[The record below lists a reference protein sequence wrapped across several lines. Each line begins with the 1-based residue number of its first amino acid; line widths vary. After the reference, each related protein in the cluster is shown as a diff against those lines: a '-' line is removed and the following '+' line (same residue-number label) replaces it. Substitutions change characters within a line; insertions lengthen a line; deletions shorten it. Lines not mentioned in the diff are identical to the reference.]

1 MNIIATYSHQ
11 PWNKGKLVGQKAPL
25 PERYLGD
32 PSETVNRR
40 ENPRSG
46 TLRFSHRQQTAS
58 LRFNQAP
65 CARRCSWRALVIA
78 SHRNAAENSSPSLV
92 AESAVTKAQLANAA
106 KQVDTNR
113 KLELLDASHFIL
125 LFRLSDMS
133 DSHLQALLA
142 QEAAE
147 GRFSD
152 DSAQIAQHHA
162 RARRINLHRYERK
175 DLAHWMEKHVYLA
188 LGSLISR
195 AAALGID
202 AVPMEHFDQASV
214 DAAFQLPQHGR
225 TGVLLVALGY
235 RSRDNGDGPGKSRL
249 PAERI
254 FMFR

>member
-125 LFRLSDMS
+125 LCRLSDMS
-133 DSHLQALLA
+133 DSHLQALRRRRLRRGA
-142 QEAAE
+142 FQTTALRSLSITPVHVE
-147 GRFSD
+147 STCTVM
-152 DSAQIAQHHA
+152 SA
-162 RARRINLHRYERK
+162 RIWLIGWRSTSIS
-175 DLAHWMEKHVYLA
+175 LLA
-188 LGSLISR
+188 L
-195 AAALGID
+195 
-202 AVPMEHFDQASV
+202 
-214 DAAFQLPQHGR
+214 
-225 TGVLLVALGY
+225 
-235 RSRDNGDGPGKSRL
+235 
-249 PAERI
+249 
-254 FMFR
+254 

>member
-1 MNIIATYSHQ
+1 MTSLAIARPHYSIRKFDPSRTIERPVLNELLDALRYCPSPTNLQ
-11 PWNKGKLVGQKAPL
+11 PW
-25 PERYLGD
+25 
-32 PSETVNRR
+32 
-40 ENPRSG
+40 
-46 TLRFSHRQQTAS
+46 RF
-58 LRFNQAP
+58 L
-65 CARRCSWRALVIA
+65 I
-78 SHRNAAENSSPSLV
+78 
-92 AESAVTKAQLANAA
+92 AESAVTKAQLADAA
-106 KQVDTNR
+106 KQVDANR
-113 KLELLDASHFIL
+113 NLELLDASHFIL
-125 LFRLSDMS
+125 LCRLSDMS

-152 DSAQIAQHHA
+152 GSAQVAQHHA

-214 DAAFQLPQHGR
+214 DAAFQLPQQGL

-235 RSRDNGDGPGKSRL
+235 RNRDNGDGPGKSRL